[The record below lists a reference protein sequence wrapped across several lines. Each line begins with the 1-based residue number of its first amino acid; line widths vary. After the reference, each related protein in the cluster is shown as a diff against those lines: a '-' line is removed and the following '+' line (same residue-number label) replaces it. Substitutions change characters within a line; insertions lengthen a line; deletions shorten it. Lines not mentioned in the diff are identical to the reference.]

1 MPPTESLLDEGGW
14 SEWLEEQ
21 RKQEQL
27 HKLRQIGISED
38 LIPESI
44 KAEGLVPP
52 QGNGL
57 VSSVPEEPSEL
68 DVFLERVRNF
78 PYDDLDWKRFLL
90 RLGIDLPFVN
100 WPLRRRVDPNIP
112 EVEEWNP

>member
-1 MPPTESLLDEGGW
+1 MPHSKSLLDTGEDFSGW
-14 SEWLEEQ
+14 IEEQ
-21 RKQEQL
+21 QRKEQL
-27 HKLRQIGISED
+27 DKLRRRGISED

-44 KAEGLVPP
+44 KEGLVPP

-57 VSSVPEEPSEL
+57 VSSVPEEPSEWGG
-68 DVFLERVRNF
+68 FLERVRNF
-78 PYDDLDWKRFLL
+78 PYDELDWKRFLL
-90 RLGIDLPFVN
+90 RLGIDLPFIN